1 MYKFFGIVFEIFFKS
16 KYLFLI
22 AVEQTL
28 NEEMKK
34 ILLIAIIIL
43 GIKSGFSQKYYTE
56 IGVTEFDGSKAAF
69 EPIKAINKNTT
80 SIIDFKTGNVAA
92 VIIINQF
99 EFRLR
104 LMQEHFNENYL
115 ESNIYPRSTFEGK
128 IINFNDITE
137 NFKNYQITGNLTI
150 KGVTKEINTTALIR
164 KEKNKVEL
172 MSNFSVMLSDFGVKI
187 PKIVFKK
194 IDEEVKINLNF
205 IYDEKN

>member
-1 MYKFFGIVFEIFFKS
+1 
-16 KYLFLI
+16 
-22 AVEQTL
+22 
-28 NEEMKK
+28 MKK

-43 GIKSGFSQKYYTE
+43 GIKSGYSQKYYTE
-56 IGVTEFDGSKAAF
+56 VGLTEFDGSKAAF
-69 EPIKAINKNTT
+69 EPIKAINNSTI
-80 SIIDFKTGNVAA
+80 SIIDFKTGNIAA

-128 IINFNDITE
+128 IINLNDITE

-164 KEKNKVEL
+164 KLKNKVEL
-172 MSNFSVMLSDFGVKI
+172 MSNFLVILSDFGIKI

-205 IYDEKN
+205 VYDEKN

>member
-1 MYKFFGIVFEIFFKS
+1 
-16 KYLFLI
+16 
-22 AVEQTL
+22 
-28 NEEMKK
+28 MKK

-43 GIKSGFSQKYYTE
+43 GIKSGYSQKYYTE
-56 IGVTEFDGSKAAF
+56 VGLTEFDGSKAAF
-69 EPIKAINKNTT
+69 EPIKAINNSTI
-80 SIIDFKTGNVAA
+80 SIIDFKTGNIAA

-137 NFKNYQITGNLTI
+137 NFKNYRIIGNLTI
-150 KGVTKEINTTALIR
+150 KGVTKEINTTVVVR
-164 KEKNKVEL
+164 KLKNKVEL
-172 MSNFSVMLSDFGVKI
+172 MSNFLVILSDFGIKI

-194 IDEEVKINLNF
+194 IDEEVKIKLNF
-205 IYDEKN
+205 VYDEKN